1 MPFAN
6 DNAGTIKNR
15 SNQTRPSSA
24 IDFASNPGSANSTL
38 QRHYQKH
45 SQSFQ
50 SSSTNL
56 NTSSVAGGGGGGGG
70 VGNNEDSVD
79 VLNDIGNMLANLTD
93 ELDAMLEDEKK
104 QHDSN

>member
-56 NTSSVAGGGGGGGG
+56 NTSSVAGGGG